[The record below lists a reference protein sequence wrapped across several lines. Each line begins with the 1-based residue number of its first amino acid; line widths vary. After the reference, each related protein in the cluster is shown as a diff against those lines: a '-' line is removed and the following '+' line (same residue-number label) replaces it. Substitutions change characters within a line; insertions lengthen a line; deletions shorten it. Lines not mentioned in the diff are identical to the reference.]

1 MRVLAVLAAARTEL
15 LNGMVLLRSLWL
27 VAFPVEAFGG
37 WLLLEPGPWRVAL
50 AMALHVVASAVFGFS
65 LVVQTDERRN
75 WSWSLLGWALSL
87 LIFPL
92 LGMVVIAVAFVLANV
107 VLRRRSGQ
115 AVAEIEGVIEL
126 EGAEGDVVSRAHEVE
141 ISLLEEREVEPV
153 VDILQEDDPEAK
165 RAAIEALTKE
175 RGAGTVRLLRGLL
188 HDPSPEARFFA
199 SISLS
204 KLEDEIGK
212 SILAAQR
219 DVAANPGLPEAKERL
234 AEACLD
240 YTLSGFLEGA
250 TRDYYLEL
258 AYEAFEDALEA
269 IPDDHRLIVRLA
281 RVHLMLGNIAEA
293 SAMLDDLARR
303 TPEDVEVR
311 LARMEVIYQFGDF
324 RELSIYARRTL
335 PTIPEGAEARE
346 LIEWWA
352 GTDGREEVGVT

>member
-1 MRVLAVLAAARTEL
+1 MA
-15 LNGMVLLRSLWL
+15 LLRSLWL
-27 VAFPVEAFGG
+27 VAFPMEAVSG
-37 WLLLEPGPWRVAL
+37 WLLLEPSPLRVSL
-50 AMALHVVASAVFGFS
+50 AIALHMVASVVFGFS
-65 LVVQTDERRN
+65 LVVQTNERPN

-92 LGMVVIAVAFVLANV
+92 LGMAVTAVAFVLTNV
-107 VLRRRSGQ
+107 VLHRSKQIAAGTEE
-115 AVAEIEGVIEL
+115 AVEL
-126 EGAEGDVVSRAHEVE
+126 EGSRGGDVISRAHQVE

-153 VDILQEDDPEAK
+153 VDVLQEDDPEAK

-175 RGAGTVRLLRGLL
+175 RGAGTVRLLRRLL

-212 SILAAQR
+212 LILAAQR
-219 DVAANPGLPEAKERL
+219 DLAASPGLPEVKERL
-234 AEACLD
+234 AETYLD

-258 AYEAFEDALEA
+258 AREAFEDVLEVD
-269 IPDDHRLIVRLA
+269 PDDHRISLRLA

-293 SAMLDDLARR
+293 SAALDELARR
-303 TPEDVEVR
+303 RPDDVEVR

-324 RELSIYARRTL
+324 RELSIYARRVL
-335 PTIPEGAEARE
+335 PAVPEGAEERE

-352 GTDGREEVGVT
+352 YTEGKEEASAV